1 MEEIKLILWNFRDN
15 NKNGTKKQ
23 NNQENSFSGFED
35 IYDHMETTAAAS
47 AIISKTD
54 AEEMEKQ
61 PPNKSNNNQSQ
72 PSIVKINKSQ
82 KYLKTR
88 NPRNNRDSYDI
99 VTAAAT
105 AVIFQKPGNSST
117 IKKNS
122 RSKHA
127 NRYRYQ
133 KEDRPTFPR
142 SNKRLVD
149 RIYCYPSLLGG
160 NHINFQFMD
169 QPLTTTNHNT
179 FQTQQQQLNK
189 PKNQHHNTKQTRK
202 ITLVIN

>member
-1 MEEIKLILWNFRDN
+1 MEEVKLILWNFRGN
-15 NKNGTKKQ
+15 NTKKQ

-35 IYDHMETTAAAS
+35 IYDHMQTTAAAS
-47 AIISKTD
+47 VIISKTGTD

-88 NPRNNRDSYDI
+88 NPRNN
-99 VTAAAT
+99 
-105 AVIFQKPGNSST
+105 KG
-117 IKKNS
+117 
-122 RSKHA
+122 
-127 NRYRYQ
+127 
-133 KEDRPTFPR
+133 
-142 SNKRLVD
+142 LVD

-160 NHINFQFMD
+160 NHINFQFMN
-169 QPLTTTNHNT
+169 QYSTTNHNT

-189 PKNQHHNTKQTRK
+189 PKNQHHNIKQTRK